1 MSEAARIIRDMGNR
15 MMCERCDGSGAD
27 PMQYG
32 RVDDVTVCV
41 DCGGDGYILIAFV
54 QQELLAT
61 A

>member
-1 MSEAARIIRDMGNR
+1 MGNR